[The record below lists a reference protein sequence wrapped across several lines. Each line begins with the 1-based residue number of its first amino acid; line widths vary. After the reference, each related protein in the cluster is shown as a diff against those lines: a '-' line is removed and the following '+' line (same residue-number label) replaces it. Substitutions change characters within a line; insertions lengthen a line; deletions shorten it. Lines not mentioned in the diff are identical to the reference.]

1 VWDVPRDFL
10 LVIFVFLTAPQSS
23 NSVLFCAF
31 ASPASATF
39 CFSLIL
45 LGAITFFLAVAYA
58 PYLPFLGSFGDG
70 VQSLPLDSSP
80 STRLQPAVPAQQVE
94 QLLETPNSPTCTS
107 FESVVRC
114 PYRLWAIMEFVL
126 VASGDFRCLER
137 LQSALSG
144 RRSCASERLLGA
156 SHFSFFFYITRAGVF
171 PHLPEAR

>member
-1 VWDVPRDFL
+1 MGRTSRLPSRDLRIPHGTSNFKLGTFL
-10 LVIFVFLTAPQSS
+10 CVCLSGFRHL
-23 NSVLFCAF
+23 LFQF
-31 ASPASATF
+31 DTF
-39 CFSLIL
+39 GCYH
-45 LGAITFFLAVAYA
+45 FFLAVAYA